1 MTASWPP
8 QRPPPAP
15 LTMVNDLFL
24 SELLGRQPARH
35 DGCVEADAMT
45 IGATIYLVMLL
56 VFGVMAAYELR
67 SAMDG
72 ELAEKDAKGY
82 GERAHPTD
90 PAKSP

>member
-1 MTASWPP
+1 
-8 QRPPPAP
+8 
-15 LTMVNDLFL
+15 MVNDLFL
-24 SELLGRQPARH
+24 GEIVDRQPAHH
-35 DGCVEADAMT
+35 DGCREVDTMT

-72 ELAEKDAKGY
+72 ELAEKSN
-82 GERAHPTD
+82 GERRAHPTD

>member
-1 MTASWPP
+1 LEVP
-8 QRPPPAP
+8 
-15 LTMVNDLFL
+15 
-24 SELLGRQPARH
+24 
-35 DGCVEADAMT
+35 EADAMT

-72 ELAEKDAKGY
+72 ELAEKSDKGY
-82 GERAHPTD
+82 GERHAHPTD